1 MWQEPRFPCANHEL
15 PLQPQQDPI
24 AEDGAKHSRHDTKDR
39 DQPKRTGWRRDR
51 NEKPNECTDEC
62 TDQTFPPP
70 SGTPVQHI
78 LPTQLFDSVHAWFTL
93 PFVQAGMRTGWLPNV
108 EFLEGLD
115 RLHHTLAGP
124 LEQ

>member
-1 MWQEPRFPCANHEL
+1 MISVLAGGFVKN
-15 PLQPQQDPI
+15 
-24 AEDGAKHSRHDTKDR
+24 GARVVTAR
-39 DQPKRTGWRRDR
+39 
-51 NEKPNECTDEC
+51 
-62 TDQTFPPP
+62 
-70 SGTPVQHI
+70 SGGSPVQHI